1 MPLPYHRSQASLSS
15 RRARGDTQ
23 HTRNTSLALSPVS
36 LSHYSETDPFLS
48 PTTTRS
54 SPPSPR
60 TFHPTPPG
68 PPSPHYSD
76 HEHAVAFSPTTKR
89 RRDVPH
95 KGLLGQVQLPPS
107 AKRTLTSTWLLLA
120 SATAVV
126 IVFAVSLRSTT
137 LGGSGLV
144 GFRSRASKEFV
155 KLAALGDEADKVA
168 AGAGSELSEEDIEDT
183 SGEIP
188 ITALPRPRRP
198 DLDDPDARYLG
209 FLPHSGFHN
218 QRIALQNAL
227 LLGKLLNR
235 TVLVPPVWIG
245 WPIST
250 QYYSDLRQSWL
261 DIMLDN
267 PSSFNLS
274 TATPD
279 SPLNVP
285 ASFTSS
291 ATTYPCPTCMADNAT
306 FLAEAA
312 EAAAAK
318 QNKWRDAGYEVRNDG
333 YPIIPGLE
341 PEDCK
346 SYSPECRSTYRDTF
360 LSWDFLVDLDRARA
374 VGVDVVDRWDLRERA
389 LVSHLGVAE
398 SDVYVVEDRETYDFQ
413 FSDRASADAPLI
425 DDNPTS
431 SHYKRVVSL
440 KTLGT
445 LEPKVVLL
453 GSLFGTGRV
462 RIYNEPQAH
471 EWSEALGQAMAF
483 RNPWLLRPANA
494 IVARLGGPAN
504 YVGVHARVGDGEFAR
519 RARANMERAWR
530 ELVVREMGV
539 DEAVADEMWE
549 LVRPNVVVG
558 RRSERGRVR
567 AAEPVSVEPAAA
579 AAREQ
584 VEARDEVD
592 RAEQGAQL
600 ARRGV
605 LDGAKSWLPSL
616 GRTADSPSSRL
627 VNLTCRA
634 PLHTDPRFEPFNVPL
649 YLATDARSPEHD
661 LNLRA
666 FFAAFP
672 CTFVLGDFDRPDAA
686 RNDGVVVKSVERMG
700 RLVNALDGVPLG
712 RLFLPFLEA
721 IVAAKGRLVVGTE
734 HSTFSSFA
742 STSLHDAYW
751 AE

>member
-15 RRARGDTQ
+15 RRGKPDAQ
-23 HTRNTSLALSPVS
+23 HTRTTSLALSPVS
-36 LSHYSETDPFLS
+36 LFHYSETDPFLS

-60 TFHPTPPG
+60 TF
-68 PPSPHYSD
+68 PPSSPVSPSSAYSD
-76 HEHAVAFSPTTKR
+76 HDYGVALSPPSKR
-89 RRDVPH
+89 RRDVVQ
-95 KGLLGQVQLPPS
+95 KGILGQVQLPPS
-107 AKRTLTSTWLLLA
+107 AKRTRTSTWLLLA
-120 SATAVV
+120 SATAVLV
-126 IVFAVSLRSTT
+126 VFTVSLSSMS
-137 LGGSGLV
+137 LGGSSLV
-144 GFRSRASKEFV
+144 GSRSRASEEFV
-155 KLAALGDEADKVA
+155 KLAAAQDEGGE
-168 AGAGSELSEEDIEDT
+168 AGAADAVEQSEAVEDT
-183 SGEIP
+183 GGEIR

-261 DIMLDN
+261 DIMLTN

-274 TATPD
+274 SLTPD
-279 SPLNVP
+279 SPLNPP

-291 ATTYPCPTCMADNAT
+291 ATTYPCPTCMADNST
-306 FLAEAA
+306 FLAEAHA
-312 EAAAAK
+312 AAAAK
-318 QNKWRDAGYEVRNDG
+318 QSRWREAGYEVRLDG
-333 YPIIPGLE
+333 YPIVPGLK

-346 SYSPECRSTYRDTF
+346 SYSPECRDTYRDTF
-360 LSWDFLVDLDRARA
+360 LSWDFLVGLDRARA
-374 VGVDVVDRWDLRERA
+374 VGVDLVDRWDLRERA
-389 LVSHLGVAE
+389 LVSQLGVNE

-413 FSDRASADAPLI
+413 FSDRADADAPLV
-425 DDNPTS
+425 DDNGTV

-440 KTLGT
+440 RTLKTL
-445 LEPKVVLL
+445 EHKVVLL

-471 EWSEALGQAMAF
+471 EWSEAFGQAMAV
-483 RNPWLLRPANA
+483 RNPWLLRPADA

-558 RRSERGRVR
+558 RRSERGRVG
-567 AAEPVSVEPAAA
+567 AAGAAA
-579 AAREQ
+579 VETASTASHGQ
-584 VEARDEVD
+584 VGAHGEVD
-592 RAEQGAQL
+592 NGEQDEQL
-600 ARRGV
+600 DRRGL
-605 LDGAKSWLPSL
+605 LDGVKSWLPSL
-616 GRTADSPSSRL
+616 DSHADSPSSRL

-634 PLHTDPRFEPFNVPL
+634 PLHTEPRFEPFNVPL
-649 YLATDARSPEHD
+649 YLATDSRTPEHD

-672 CTFVLGDFDRPDAA
+672 CTFVLGDFDRPDAE
-686 RNDGVVVKSVERMG
+686 RNDGVVVESVAQMG
-700 RLVNALDGVPLG
+700 RLVNELDGVPLG